1 MKVMILIMLLALLC
15 ASCSKSGGGS
25 SSSAST
31 QEIATDE
38 DSTDSDSDDSADDNT
53 SNDNITG
60 TDDTPPEE
68 DVRTLPDGAYDFDT
82 NVKFVNQTTS
92 QKTKLNK
99 ALEIIKLVI
108 ATDEFRTKI
117 LNHKYGGKKTFVD
130 NGGYSNAQ
138 IYQKILDGAE
148 KLQPTKDNEMD
159 LEIEMYYESSS
170 VVGYTMTNSKRIWV
184 NTKFFN
190 NYTAAG
196 VAHNLMHEWLHKLG
210 FKHNANYTSSRDYS
224 VPYAIGDLVGEI
236 GKDFL

>member
-1 MKVMILIMLLALLC
+1 MKVMTLVMLLALLC
-15 ASCSKSGGGS
+15 ASCSKSGGGGG
-25 SSSAST
+25 SSAS
-31 QEIATDE
+31 QETSVDGSE
-38 DSTDSDSDDSADDNT
+38 SDSDDSSDDST
-53 SNDNITG
+53 TNDNITN
-60 TDDTPPEE
+60 DDAAS
-68 DVRTLPDGAYDFDT
+68 DDRTLPDGAYDFET
-82 NVKFVNQTTS
+82 NVKFVNQTSS
-92 QKTKLNK
+92 QKAKLEK

-130 NGGYSNAQ
+130 NGGYSNQ
-138 IYQKILDGAE
+138 EIYNKILEGAE
-148 KLQPTKDNEMD
+148 KLQPTKDNELD
-159 LEIEMYYESSS
+159 IEIEMYTESSS

-210 FKHNANYTSSRDYS
+210 FKHSASYSSSRDYT